1 MIKVNIASQGSNGH
15 HVKDTYHLSG
25 GSCQTRRTWIYSRNI
40 RTKLR
45 DRLQSHQPVLFRSV
59 LVSKHKDRL
68 RDHIKL
74 KEIKETWQ
82 LNTMLDSRWALG
94 QEKNFLS
101 FVIKNKSGTT
111 NEIWIRSVSQE
122 TVLYQC
128 SSPDFDKRYCGYF
141 KRMSLFCFYFCRE
154 YTLKFAGAEELYV
167 CKLILKVSGAGGG
180 SVYVCVMCVEER
192 VRAQKLVKC

>member
-1 MIKVNIASQGSNGH
+1 MIKANIANQGSNGH
-15 HVKDTYHLSG
+15 HMKDTYHLSG
-25 GSCQTRRTWIYSRNI
+25 GSCQTCRTWIYSGNI

-59 LVSKHKDRL
+59 HASKHKDRL

-82 LNTMLDSRWALG
+82 LNTTQDSRLALG

-111 NEIWIRSVSQE
+111 NEIWIRSVNQE
-122 TVLYQC
+122 IVLYQC

-141 KRMSLFCFYFCRE
+141 KRMSLLCFYFFRE
-154 YTLKFAGAEELYV
+154 YTLKFAGSKELYV
-167 CKLILKVSGAGGG
+167 CKLILKVFLGG
-180 SVYVCVMCVEER
+180 SVYVCGER
-192 VRAQKLVKC
+192 VRARKLVKC